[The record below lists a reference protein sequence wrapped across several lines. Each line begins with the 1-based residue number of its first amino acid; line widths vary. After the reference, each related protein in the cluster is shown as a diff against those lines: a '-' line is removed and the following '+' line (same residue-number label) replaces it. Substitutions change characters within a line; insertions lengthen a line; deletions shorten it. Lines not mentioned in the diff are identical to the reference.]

1 MPDKSIPYDQLTSN
15 FVLFYYNLGENTK
28 AKKIADVM
36 IKRADE
42 SLGYFIPKIQT
53 GSRQWGDANVRE
65 MVQSNLNTLRILGN
79 VYNQYAEG
87 TDNKA
92 QVAYD
97 KYAAQLQ

>member
-1 MPDKSIPYDQLTSN
+1 
-15 FVLFYYNLGENTK
+15 
-28 AKKIADVM
+28 
-36 IKRADE
+36 
-42 SLGYFIPKIQT
+42 
-53 GSRQWGDANVRE
+53 

>member
-1 MPDKSIPYDQLTSN
+1 N

-53 GSRQWGDANVRE
+53 GSSQWGDANVRE